1 MTRFATSSLEDF
13 VEPKHPARTTSD
25 VIDSTD
31 NSPVTNRYK
40 GVDLDN
46 SEGYAIELRGIVKQF
61 PGVVANDG
69 IDLMVRRGEIHCLLG
84 ENGAGKTTLMRI
96 LYGLYRP
103 DEGEIILNGQQVQ
116 MTSPRAALNH
126 HVGMVHQHFRLVPT
140 LSVEENIVL
149 GLDEGTGPFLNFRK
163 TREKISAITNEYG
176 LSVDPQAKV
185 WQLTVGQQQRVEI
198 LKALYREVDILIMD
212 EPTSVLT
219 PQEVDQL
226 FNTLRTLVDDGLTII
241 FITHK
246 LDEVMQVSNRVTVL
260 RKGKVV
266 ATLLTAETDKPA
278 LARQMVGRE
287 VVFRLEKSPL
297 ERREK
302 ILEMN
307 DLHALNDRG
316 LPALRGLS
324 FDLFGGEIL
333 GVAGVSGNGQY
344 ELAEVLTG
352 LRKSTKGRVF
362 LAKKEITNCSARE
375 ITDLNVAHIPAER
388 IKMGIVPALSICENL
403 ILKKYRR
410 SPFSY
415 RGFLDNKE
423 IEENARRAMSD
434 YQIAAPSCET
444 PAKLLSGGN
453 IQKVILARELSENP
467 SLIVAVHPTY
477 GLDIGATEQV
487 RQVLLVQRE
496 RGAATLLISEDLEE
510 IMTLSDRIL
519 VLFNGEV
526 MGILDAESADIEE
539 IGLMMAGTRHKGE
552 EL

>member
-1 MTRFATSSLEDF
+1 
-13 VEPKHPARTTSD
+13 
-25 VIDSTD
+25 
-31 NSPVTNRYK
+31 
-40 GVDLDN
+40 LDN
-46 SEGYAIELRGIVKQF
+46 SEGYAIELRGIVKRF

-84 ENGAGKTTLMRI
+84 ENGAGKTTLMRV

-103 DEGEIILNGQQVQ
+103 DEGEIVLNGQPVQ

-140 LSVEENIVL
+140 LSVEENIIL
-149 GLDEGTGPFLNFRK
+149 GLDEGTGPFMNFRK
-163 TREKISAITNEYG
+163 TRTKISAIADEYG
-176 LSVDPQAKV
+176 LSVDPQTKV
-185 WQLTVGQQQRVEI
+185 WQLAVGQQQRVEI
-198 LKALYREVDILIMD
+198 LKALYRKVDILIMD

-226 FNTLRTLVDDGLTII
+226 FTTLRTLVDDGLTII

-246 LDEVMQVSNRVTVL
+246 LDEVMQVSDRVTVL

-266 ATLLTAETDKPA
+266 ATLLTDETDKPA
-278 LARQMVGRE
+278 LARLMVGRE
-287 VVFRLEKSPL
+287 VVFRLKKSPMKL
-297 ERREK
+297 REK
-302 ILEMN
+302 LLEVN

-316 LPALRGLS
+316 LPALRGVS

-333 GVAGVSGNGQY
+333 GVAGVSGNGQN
-344 ELAEVLTG
+344 ELAEELTG

-362 LAKKEITNCSARE
+362 LAKKEVTNCSARE
-375 ITDLNVAHIPAER
+375 MNNLNVAHIPAER
-388 IKMGIVPALSICENL
+388 IRMGIVPALSVRENL
-403 ILKKYRR
+403 ILKKYRC
-410 SPFSY
+410 SPFSH
-415 RGFLDNKE
+415 REFLNNKE

-434 YQIAAPSCET
+434 YQIAAPSYET

-487 RQVLLVQRE
+487 RQVLLAQRE

-539 IGLMMAGTRHKGE
+539 IGLMMAGTRYKGE

>member
-1 MTRFATSSLEDF
+1 
-13 VEPKHPARTTSD
+13 
-25 VIDSTD
+25 
-31 NSPVTNRYK
+31 
-40 GVDLDN
+40 LDN
-46 SEGYAIELRGIVKQF
+46 SEGYAIELRRIVKRF

-69 IDLMVRRGEIHCLLG
+69 IDLKVHRGEIHCLLG
-84 ENGAGKTTLMRI
+84 ENGAGKTTLMRV

-103 DEGEIILNGQQVQ
+103 DEGEIILNGRLVQ

-126 HVGMVHQHFRLVPT
+126 HIGMVHQHFRLVPT
-140 LSVEENIVL
+140 LSAEENIVL

-163 TREKISAITNEYG
+163 TREKISAIANEYG
-176 LSVDPQAKV
+176 LSVDPQTKV

-226 FNTLRTLVDDGLTII
+226 FTTLRTLVDDGLTII

-246 LDEVMQVSNRVTVL
+246 LDEVMQVSDRVTVL

-266 ATLLTAETDKPA
+266 ATILTVETDKPS
-278 LARQMVGRE
+278 LARLMVGRE
-287 VVFRLEKSPL
+287 VIFRLEKSLL

-302 ILEMN
+302 ILEVN
-307 DLHALNDRG
+307 NLQALNDRG
-316 LPALRGLS
+316 IPAIRGVS

-333 GVAGVSGNGQY
+333 GVAGVSGNGQH

-362 LAKKEITNCSARE
+362 LGKKDVANCSARE
-375 ITDLNVAHIPAER
+375 MNDFNVAHIPAER
-388 IKMGIVPALSICENL
+388 IRIGVVPALSIRENL
-403 ILKKYRR
+403 ILKKYRY
-410 SPFSY
+410 SPFSH
-415 RGFLDNKE
+415 GEFLDNKE
-423 IEENARRAMSD
+423 IEENACRAISD
-434 YQIAAPSCET
+434 YQIDAPSCET
-444 PAKLLSGGN
+444 PVKLLSGGN

-467 SLIVAVHPTY
+467 GLIIAVHPTY

-487 RQVLLVQRE
+487 RKVLLAQRE

-526 MGILDAESADIEE
+526 MGILDAESADIGE

>member
-1 MTRFATSSLEDF
+1 MDSS
-13 VEPKHPARTTSD
+13 K
-25 VIDSTD
+25 
-31 NSPVTNRYK
+31 
-40 GVDLDN
+40 
-46 SEGYAIELRGIVKQF
+46 GYAIELQGIVKRF

-103 DEGEIILNGQQVQ
+103 DEGEIILNGQLIR

-226 FNTLRTLVDDGLTII
+226 FTTLRTLVDDGLTII

-246 LDEVMQVSNRVTVL
+246 LDEVMQVSDRVTVL

-266 ATLLTAETDKPA
+266 ATLLTAETDKPT

-297 ERREK
+297 KQREK

-316 LPALRGLS
+316 LPALRGVS

-388 IKMGIVPALSICENL
+388 IRMGIVPALSIRENL
-403 ILKKYRR
+403 ILKKYRC

-423 IEENARRAMSD
+423 IEENARRAMSE

-444 PAKLLSGGN
+444 PVKLLSGGN
-453 IQKVILARELSENP
+453 IQRVILARELSENP

-487 RQVLLVQRE
+487 RQLLLVQRE

-510 IMTLSDRIL
+510 IMMLSDRIL
-519 VLFNGEV
+519 VLFNGKV
-526 MGILDAESADIEE
+526 MGIFDAESADIEE
-539 IGLMMAGTRHKGE
+539 IGLMMAGTRYKGE